1 MAVET
6 NADRLMADI
15 NVTPMVDV
23 MLVLLIIFMVTA
35 PMMMQG
41 VDISLP
47 QTTSQQLPTKQEHL
61 MISID
66 SNGKVFINDFQ
77 VTPDFLKEKLTR
89 ILAGRRDR
97 QVYLRADKN
106 IPYGLVAR
114 VMAEIQAA
122 GITNLG
128 MVTEPLPAGKKTA
141 KGSS

>member
-15 NVTPMVDV
+15 NVTPLVDV

-47 QTTSQQLPTKQEHL
+47 QTTSQPLRTTQKHL
-61 MISID
+61 IISID
-66 SNGKVFINDFQ
+66 ANGKVFINDFQ
-77 VTPDFLKEKLTR
+77 VTPDFLKEKLAR
-89 ILAGRRDR
+89 ILAGRSDR

-114 VMAEIQAA
+114 VMAQIQAA

-128 MVTEPLPAGKKTA
+128 MVTEPPPAGKKPA
-141 KGSS
+141 KGPR

>member
-15 NVTPMVDV
+15 NVTPLVDV

-47 QTTSQQLPTKQEHL
+47 QTTSQPLRTKQEHL
-61 MISID
+61 IISID
-66 SNGKVFINDFQ
+66 ANGKVFINDFQ
-77 VTPDFLKEKLTR
+77 VTPDFLKEKLAR
-89 ILAGRRDR
+89 ILAGRSDR

-114 VMAEIQAA
+114 VMAQIQAA

-128 MVTEPLPAGKKTA
+128 MVTEPPPAGKKPA
-141 KGSS
+141 KGPR